1 MDIAEINHTLE
12 GLDSRVDEIEK
23 QLPVINE
30 RYNNINDLFQKNIV
44 VLDKLESSFQDN
56 RLAMQALTL
65 SIEQSNQEITGIKD
79 DISSLKEERS
89 LNLMKWL
96 KNNFIN
102 IFIFRLSYKI
112 NIINILS
119 KINIFKIF
127 ISFFMKSK

>member
-1 MDIAEINHTLE
+1 MDIAEISHTLE

-102 IFIFRLSYKI
+102 IATLIVSAGT
-112 NIINILS
+112 IIKNLFLCRY
-119 KINIFKIF
+119 NFPTF
-127 ISFFMKSK
+127 W

>member
-1 MDIAEINHTLE
+1 MNILDIAEINHTLE
-12 GLDSRVDEIEK
+12 GLDNRVDEIEK

-102 IFIFRLSYKI
+102 IATLIVI
-112 NIINILS
+112 AGMIIKNL
-119 KINIFKIF
+119 F
-127 ISFFMKSK
+127 